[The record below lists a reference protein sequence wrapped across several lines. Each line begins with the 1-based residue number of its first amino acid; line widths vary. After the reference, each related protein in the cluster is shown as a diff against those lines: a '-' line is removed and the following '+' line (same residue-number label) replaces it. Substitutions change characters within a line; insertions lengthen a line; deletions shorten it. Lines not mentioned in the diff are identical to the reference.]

1 MREKKN
7 IYDIAKE
14 AGVSIATVSR
24 VLSGQQN
31 VIGETVDKVM
41 KVVEKY
47 NYRPSAMAR
56 NLYQKRSG
64 TLGLVLPEMS
74 NPYYAKMYAAAEEE
88 ARQKGYVLMLFHP
101 PKGKSIDRD
110 LADLLMERRVDGVAI
125 NGEFLA
131 SVKNPEEFS
140 LVREISQY
148 MPVVLLGCVLE
159 ELPCIMVTTDLS
171 NCIELS
177 VSHLAALGHC
187 RIALLGGNDDLMIPL
202 SRDVGYH
209 RALDKADI
217 PYRADYRVFGE
228 CSTQGGYDAARILLN
243 GMPEKEWP
251 TAIIAANDLVA
262 IGVMRHLMERNLKI
276 PRDISVI
283 GCDNQFFSA
292 FTSPALT
299 TLDTKPQ
306 EIGNLAVSLLLSSQ
320 DTLQRTQRTL
330 FADLV
335 VRESC
340 GLYGGR

>member
-24 VLSGQQN
+24 VISGQQN
-31 VIGETVDKVM
+31 VVGETVDKVM

-56 NLYQKRSG
+56 NLYQKRSR
-64 TLGLVLPEMS
+64 TLALILPEMS

-88 ARQKGYVLMLFHP
+88 ARQNGYVLMLFHP

-131 SVKNPEEFS
+131 SLKDPEEFS
-140 LVREISQY
+140 LVREICQY
-148 MPVVLLGCVLE
+148 MPVVLLGCVLYDM
-159 ELPCIMVTTDLS
+159 PCITVTTDLS
-171 NCIELS
+171 NCIEIS
-177 VSHLAALGHC
+177 VSHLMKLNHR
-187 RIALLGGNDDLMIPL
+187 RIALLCGNDDLSIPF

-209 RALDKADI
+209 LSLEQNSL
-217 PYRADYRVFGE
+217 PYKSEYRVFGE
-228 CSTQGGYDAARILLN
+228 CSTKGGYHAARTLLDN
-243 GMPEKEWP
+243 LPEKDWP

-262 IGVMRHLMERNLKI
+262 IGVIKHLMERSLQI
-276 PRDISVI
+276 PKDISVI

-306 EIGNLAVSLLLSSQ
+306 EIGVLAVSLLLSSQ
-320 DTLQRTQRTL
+320 DSLQKAHHTIY
-330 FADLV
+330 ADLV
-335 VRESC
+335 LRESC
-340 GLYGGR
+340 GPCIRK

>member
-31 VIGETVDKVM
+31 VIGDTVDKVM
-41 KVVEKY
+41 RVVEKY

-56 NLYQKRSG
+56 NLYQKRSR

-74 NPYYAKMYAAAEEE
+74 NPYYARMYAAAEEE

-110 LADLLMERRVDGVAI
+110 MADLLMDRRVDGVAI

-131 SVKNPEEFS
+131 SMKSPEEFS
-140 LVREISQY
+140 MIKEICQY
-148 MPVVLLGCVLE
+148 MPVILLGCVLE
-159 ELPCIMVTTDLS
+159 ELPCMTATTDLS
-171 NCIELS
+171 NCIEVS
-177 VSHLAALGHC
+177 VSHLAALNHRC
-187 RIALLGGNDDLMIPL
+187 IALLCGNDDLSIPL
-202 SRDVGYH
+202 SRDIGYR
-209 RALDKADI
+209 RALEKAGL
-217 PYRADYRVFGE
+217 PFRPEYRIFGD
-228 CSTQGGYDAARILLN
+228 CSTKGGYDAARSLLN
-243 GMPEKEWP
+243 GLPAEDWP

-262 IGVMRHLMERNLKI
+262 MGVMKHLMERSLII
-276 PRDISVI
+276 PKDISVI

-306 EIGNLAVSLLLSSQ
+306 EIGVLAVSLLISSQ
-320 DTLQRTQRTL
+320 DTLQKAHHTII
-330 FADLV
+330 ADLV
-335 VRESC
+335 PRESC
-340 GLYGGR
+340 GPCRSK

>member
-1 MREKKN
+1 MHEKKN

-24 VLSGQQN
+24 VLSGRQN
-31 VIGETVDKVM
+31 VIGGTVEKVM
-41 KVVEKY
+41 RVVEKY

-56 NLYQKRSG
+56 NLYQKHSK
-64 TLGLVLPEMS
+64 TLGLILPEMS
-74 NPYYAKMYAAAEEE
+74 NPYYARMYAAAEEE

-101 PKGKSIDRD
+101 PRGKSIDRD
-110 LADLLMERRVDGVAI
+110 MADLLMERRVDGVAI

-131 SVKNPEEFS
+131 SMKNPEEFS

-148 MPVVLLGCVLE
+148 MPVILLGCVLE
-159 ELPCIMVTTDLS
+159 ELPCSTVTTDLA
-171 NCIELS
+171 NCVETS
-177 VSHLAALGHC
+177 VSHLVALKHR
-187 RIALLGGNDDLMIPL
+187 RIALLCGNDDLFIPL

-209 RALDKADI
+209 SALEKAGI
-217 PYRADYRVFGE
+217 PYKAEYRIFGD
-228 CSTQGGYDAARILLN
+228 CSTQGGYDAARSLLN
-243 GMPEKEWP
+243 GLTAKNWP

-262 IGVMRHLMERNLKI
+262 MGVIRHLMERDLQI
-276 PRDISVI
+276 PKDISVI

-306 EIGNLAVSLLLSSQ
+306 EIGVLAVSLLLSSQ
-320 DTLQRTQRTL
+320 DTLQKAHHTI

-335 VRESC
+335 PRESC
-340 GLYGGR
+340 GPCPGK

>member
-56 NLYQKRSG
+56 NLYQKRSR

-101 PKGKSIDRD
+101 PKGKSIDRN
-110 LADLLMERRVDGVAI
+110 LAELLMERRVDGVAI

-131 SVKNPEEFS
+131 SARNPEEFS

-159 ELPCIMVTTDLS
+159 ELPCISVTTDLS

-177 VSHLAALGHC
+177 ISHLTALKHR
-187 RIALLGGNDDLMIPL
+187 RIALLGGNDDLSIPL

-209 RALDKADI
+209 RALERAGL
-217 PYRADYRVFGE
+217 PYRAEYRIFGE
-228 CSTQGGYDAARILLN
+228 CSTQGGYDAARTMLN
-243 GMPEKEWP
+243 GLPAKEWP

-262 IGVMRHLMERNLKI
+262 VGVMKHLMERNLKI
-276 PRDISVI
+276 PQNISVI

-292 FTSPALT
+292 FATPALA
-299 TLDTKPQ
+299 TLDTKPE

-320 DTLQRTQRTL
+320 DTLQKTQHTI

-340 GLYGGR
+340 GICSE

>member
-7 IYDIAKE
+7 IYDIARE

-31 VIGETVDKVM
+31 VVGETVDKVM

-47 NYRPSAMAR
+47 NYRPSVMAR

-101 PKGKSIDRD
+101 PWGKSIDRD
-110 LADLLMERRVDGVAI
+110 MADLLMDRRVDGVAI

-131 SVKNPEEFS
+131 SIKNPEEFS

-159 ELPCIMVTTDLS
+159 ELPCITVTTDLS
-171 NCIELS
+171 GCIELS
-177 VSHLAALGHC
+177 VSHLTKLHHH
-187 RIALLGGNDDLMIPL
+187 RIALLCGNDDLTLPL

-209 RALDKADI
+209 RSLETAGI
-217 PYRADYRVFGE
+217 PYRAEYRIFGE
-228 CSTQGGYDAARILLN
+228 CSTQGGYDAARALLD
-243 GMPEKEWP
+243 GLPAKEWP

-262 IGVMRHLMERNLKI
+262 VGVMKHLMERKLKI
-276 PRDISVI
+276 PQDISVI

-306 EIGNLAVSLLLSSQ
+306 EIGILAVSLLLSSQ
-320 DTLQRTQRTL
+320 DTLQKTQHTI

-335 VRESC
+335 PRESC
-340 GLYGGR
+340 GLYSNS